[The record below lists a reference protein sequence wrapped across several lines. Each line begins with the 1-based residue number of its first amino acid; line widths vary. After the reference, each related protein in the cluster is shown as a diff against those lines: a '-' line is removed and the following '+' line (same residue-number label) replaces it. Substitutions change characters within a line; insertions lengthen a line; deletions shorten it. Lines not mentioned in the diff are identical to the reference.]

1 MHQYSK
7 RIVFFGENSCYR
19 VADCLYN
26 HFLSSKLFI
35 LYLSYFFNIVIDAA
49 FERTFMK
56 LLRLLPLAFVGM
68 MVMPQANAL
77 DIKQDN
83 INNCVSGAVKYKV
96 ADKSTATKL
105 CNCTIGVRSKM
116 TIGQMWEIESYAQ
129 SKKDPSSLSYVK
141 KMQKDLQQCTVGLNL
156 KQPQKPA

>member
-1 MHQYSK
+1 
-7 RIVFFGENSCYR
+7 
-19 VADCLYN
+19 
-26 HFLSSKLFI
+26 
-35 LYLSYFFNIVIDAA
+35 
-49 FERTFMK
+49 MK
-56 LLRLLPLAFVGM
+56 LLQLLPIVFIGLIA
-68 MVMPQANAL
+68 MPQANAI

-83 INNCVSGAVKYKV
+83 INACINGAVKYKV
-96 ADKSTATKL
+96 ADKATASKL

-129 SKKDPSSLSYVK
+129 SKKDPSSLPYVK